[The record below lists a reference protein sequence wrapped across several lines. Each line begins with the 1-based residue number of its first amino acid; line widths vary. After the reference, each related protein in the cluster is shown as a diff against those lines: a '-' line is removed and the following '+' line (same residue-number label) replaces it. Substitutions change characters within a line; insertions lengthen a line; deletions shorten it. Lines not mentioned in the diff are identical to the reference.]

1 MAKTFL
7 KKNSIKDTVDGN
19 CFKEIQASNYPI
31 NILNHHKTNMYSNTE
46 RELIQ
51 QLRHLDF
58 GVWM

>member
-19 CFKEIQASNYPI
+19 CFKEIQPI
-31 NILNHHKTNMYSNTE
+31 NISNHHKTNMCSNTE

-51 QLRHLDF
+51 QLRHLEF